1 MTLKTDF
8 TYFYSSNFF
17 SRFLF
22 KKRKK
27 LLKNLRENWGREVR
41 RKRDLETISIY
52 NDFKT
57 VVDKKEIVDDKTWT
71 DLNLNDF
78 FEKIDRCITPIGS
91 QYLYHLLHVYE
102 HDKSILD
109 WQKRQYKLFI
119 ENSVQREKIQI
130 ILSKLNHKNTAYLPY
145 LLYRDLPNRPKWY
158 LLIYLFSLAGMALT
172 FLVFSYSSLFWYTL
186 SVLVINLI
194 LNHKYSKH
202 INEYLIDLS
211 FLSSMLKVVEKLS
224 AENFGFEM
232 KQVEKL
238 KGLKDLARNVNK
250 KIGWLTIDKTQANEL
265 SAAFIEYVNHFFLF
279 DLISFVRA
287 IRSIKQNQSNLQE
300 MFKAIASLD
309 AAISISSWIYGVGT
323 YCFPEENNTNK
334 IEFENV
340 YHPLLEKAVDN
351 SIVLDNTSCLITGSN
366 MAGKTTFIK
375 TISINMI
382 LAQTIGV
389 CLANEAIIP
398 KLIVKSSIRMEDN
411 INEHKSYYFQEIEAV
426 LEFIRKGERKGKYL
440 FIIDEIFRGTNTVE
454 RVSAASSVLKVLGED
469 NITLVTTHDIE
480 LQDLLKDNFA
490 MYHFSE
496 QVEGDNHFFD
506 YKLKPGP
513 CSTRNAIRLLE
524 IKGYPKKIIEQAN
537 VMALKLSSEMKDINK
552 I

>member
-1 MTLKTDF
+1 MVF
-8 TYFYSSNFF
+8 
-17 SRFLF
+17 
-22 KKRKK
+22 
-27 LLKNLRENWGREVR
+27 
-41 RKRDLETISIY
+41 
-52 NDFKT
+52 
-57 VVDKKEIVDDKTWT
+57 
-71 DLNLNDF
+71 
-78 FEKIDRCITPIGS
+78 
-91 QYLYHLLHVYE
+91 
-102 HDKSILD
+102 
-109 WQKRQYKLFI
+109 
-119 ENSVQREKIQI
+119 
-130 ILSKLNHKNTAYLPY
+130 AYLSV
-145 LLYRDLPNRPKWY
+145 L
-158 LLIYLFSLAGMALT
+158 LAGMALT